1 MSPSA
6 FQSILL
12 IPIIKRNNVTIFIL
26 LTLCRLHKAVKRLQ
40 SQRSSFYPIQAAD
53 LCSHYSGI
61 HSLHSSAD
69 PY

>member
-12 IPIIKRNNVTIFIL
+12 IPIIKRDNVTIFIL

-40 SQRSSFYPIQAAD
+40 S
-53 LCSHYSGI
+53 H
-61 HSLHSSAD
+61 
-69 PY
+69 